1 MSDSGRALRQTS
13 DELLRD
19 LDALGALEDEKRS
32 VAPGDPRLVDLA
44 SQIESIAARVLVS
57 STKQRALT
65 EDIQDEAE
73 AGGPTAP
80 RTAIEDTPR
89 SIPSILAEWREAERR
104 TAAAEPGSAEAREV
118 EILID
123 RLRAEYRRAHENA
136 RRRERS

>member
-1 MSDSGRALRQTS
+1 
-13 DELLRD
+13 
-19 LDALGALEDEKRS
+19 
-32 VAPGDPRLVDLA
+32 VDLA

-104 TAAAEPGSAEAREV
+104 AAAAEPGSAEAREV